1 MEITRVSTKGQIV
14 IPQEIRK
21 ELGIESGTSML
32 VTKMKGYV
40 VLRKMNMPNV
50 QQAFKSIAKEIENK
64 FRNNKI
70 TRKDIDGAVSWAR
83 KG

>member
-32 VTKMKGYV
+32 VTKMKDYV

-50 QQAFKSIAKEIENK
+50 QQAFKSIANEIEK
-64 FRNNKI
+64 QFKSNKI
-70 TRKDIDGAVSWAR
+70 TRKDINGAVSWAR

>member
-1 MEITRVSTKGQIV
+1 MEVTKVSTKGQVV
-14 IPQEIRK
+14 IPQGIRK

-32 VTKMKGYV
+32 VIKMKDYV

-50 QQAFKSIAKEIENK
+50 RQAFKSIAKEIENQFK
-64 FRNNKI
+64 NNKI